1 MARPLLL
8 PTYAEHVAF
17 LKRYLNE
24 RMAWL
29 DKAYASPA
37 AFAELCK

>member
-1 MARPLLL
+1 MR
-8 PTYAEHVAF
+8 EHVAF
-17 LKRYLNE
+17 LKRFLNE